1 MTNMAIT
8 PPPPRPKRLFEVL
21 VRLHDDV
28 GQLKYPYSAKILKWG
43 IIQESELEEASKD
56 NPNASEKTVWEDV
69 RPADVAVRIAGG
81 LTQFVDQEGFRA
93 KWVEHGLAEGSWKIF
108 LSLYCRL
115 KADATPFNSDGWH
128 RNSEM
133 DNLLT
138 LVRILDEEVF
148 SHAVMNGPT
157 NHDAAMKSK
166 WWKECH
172 RRLADAIEF
181 EVYRGMDLPA
191 APKDG
196 LC

>member
-93 KWVEHGLAEGSWKIF
+93 KWVEHGSLRVRGRSSCPSTAGSRRTPRR
-108 LSLYCRL
+108 ST
-115 KADATPFNSDGWH
+115 ATAGTAI
-128 RNSEM
+128 R
-133 DNLLT
+133 
-138 LVRILDEEVF
+138 
-148 SHAVMNGPT
+148 
-157 NHDAAMKSK
+157 K
-166 WWKECH
+166 WTTC
-172 RRLADAIEF
+172 
-181 EVYRGMDLPA
+181 
-191 APKDG
+191 
-196 LC
+196 